1 MFLCTRASQHLLVA
15 PQAVMWAAVSGRES
29 AVISVVHLPALS
41 TLRPKPA
48 AWPKVTA
55 APYICPP
62 ALCPSPSV
70 LGTVGVGVS
79 FFGQGRAP
87 GSGSKG
93 GRRARGGGDRGLKG
107 GGFVLHESFF
117 LDYIRLQLSGKI
129 HPEVLRVFLGV
140 GLTAKGSLNLISFKS
155 KT

>member
-1 MFLCTRASQHLLVA
+1 
-15 PQAVMWAAVSGRES
+15 MWAAVSGRES

-93 GRRARGGGDRGLKG
+93 GRRACGGGDRGLEG

-117 LDYIRLQLSGKI
+117 LDYTRLQLSGKI
-129 HPEVLRVFLGV
+129 HPEVLRVFWGRTDSEGV
-140 GLTAKGSLNLISFKS
+140 TEPDQLQVKNMTIKKTDAAKEKFFFPWQQ
-155 KT
+155 